1 MNVPSRFRAPLATLV
16 PVFLAACGGEPA
28 WVEAPEPDRVPVHTV
43 AAVPDSAPDPI
54 VVPGRV
60 ARDAERT
67 LAFRS
72 PGIVE
77 AVEVD
82 VGDPVRAGQPVAR
95 LRTVDATSRL
105 ESARADARRAARTVE
120 RFERLHV
127 DSVVALATL
136 QDARDRSARADA
148 AVDAAA
154 EEFDRAVLRAPSA
167 GRVTARLVEADEW
180 VGPGTPVV
188 HLSAGDRWT
197 VDAALSDRD
206 ALRVGI
212 GTPAEA
218 TSDALPGTVLS
229 GRVTRTGA
237 GADPGTGTFP
247 VEVTLDGSD
256 APLRSGLV
264 VRLAL
269 LPPESGG
276 GVSLP
281 PEAVVEARNGEGT
294 VFVVEADTARPR
306 TVEIVAVGAGR
317 VRVRGGGVGPG
328 APVVTTGAAYLRAG
342 TPVRV
347 VSTPRRSAGG
357 GFP

>member
-1 MNVPSRFRAPLATLV
+1 MTVSPLVRAPLAALI
-16 PVFLAACGGEPA
+16 LAACGGEPA
-28 WVEAPEPDRVPVHTV
+28 PVEAPEPDRVPVRTV
-43 AAVPDSAPDPI
+43 EAVADSAPDPI

-72 PGIVE
+72 PGLVD

-105 ESARADARRAARTVE
+105 DAARADARQAARAAE
-120 RFERLHV
+120 RFERLHA
-127 DSVVALATL
+127 DSVVALAAL
-136 QDARDRSARADA
+136 QDARDRSARAQA
-148 AVDAAA
+148 AVDAAT
-154 EEFDRAVLRAPSA
+154 EEVERTVLRAPAA
-167 GRVTARLVEADEW
+167 GRVAARMVEPDEW

-188 HLSAGDRWT
+188 RLSAGDRWT

-206 ALRVGI
+206 ALRVAV
-212 GTPAEA
+212 GTPAEV
-218 TSDALPGTVLS
+218 TTDALPGVVLF

-237 GADPGTGTFP
+237 AADPGTGTFP
-247 VEVTLDGSD
+247 VEVTLDGPA

-264 VRLAL
+264 VRLTL
-269 LPPESGG
+269 LPPETGP

-281 PEAVVEARNGEGT
+281 PEAVVEARNGQGT
-294 VFVVEADTARPR
+294 VFVVDADTARPR
-306 TVEIVAVGAGR
+306 TVQILDVGTAG

-328 APVVTTGAAYLRAG
+328 VAVVTTGAAYLRAG

-347 VSTPRRSAGG
+347 VPSPRLSAEGG
-357 GFP
+357 LP